1 MIQRIRNIL
10 PVYEKE
16 TMTSSRTVRLTAIVL
31 GFNLILTLVGL
42 LQLQLMV
49 RDSVYYGE
57 MAYSSLLHMYMLVA
71 VSEAVIILF
80 IVPALTAGSISGER
94 ERQTLDLLLCT
105 RLRPVD
111 IVIGKLMSCL
121 STAFVMMVTSLP
133 ILSLVYIYGGLGISD
148 LAQLFL
154 SLAVTTLY
162 IGSVSIFFSAV
173 MKRTTVATVLS
184 YLTVIFAVV
193 GTLLLLI
200 LVYHMQVLIGTD
212 AVLAQG
218 NMMYPW
224 NLILLFNPA
233 VTFYNL
239 LVHQIGTVD
248 SFQILGNYGYY
259 IVTEHVT
266 SSWWWIVSSGLQV
279 FLSMLFIQL
288 ASRAVCPLRGG
299 RS

>member
-1 MIQRIRNIL
+1 MIQWIRNIL

-16 TMTSSRTVRLTAIVL
+16 TMTSSRTIRLTAIVL

-49 RDSVYYGE
+49 RDSMYYGE

-71 VSEAVIILF
+71 VSEAAIILF

-111 IVIGKLMSCL
+111 IVVGKLVSCL
-121 STAFVMMVTSLP
+121 STAFIMMVTSLP
-133 ILSLVYIYGGLGISD
+133 ILSLVYIYGGLGITD
-148 LAQLFL
+148 LAQLFFC
-154 SLAVTTLY
+154 LAVTTLY
-162 IGSVSIFFSAV
+162 IGSVSIFFSAL

-184 YLTVIFAVV
+184 YLAVIFVVV
-193 GTLLLLI
+193 GTLMLLV
-200 LVYHMQVLIGTD
+200 LVYHLQVLMGTD
-212 AVLAQG
+212 GVLAQE

-224 NLILLFNPA
+224 NLILLINPA
-233 VTFYNL
+233 MTFYNL
-239 LVHQIGTVD
+239 LVQQIGTVD

-259 IVTEHVT
+259 IVTEHLT
-266 SSWWWIVSSGLQV
+266 ASWWWMASSLLQV
-279 FLSMLFIQL
+279 GVSVLFIQM
-288 ASRAVCPLRGG
+288 ASRAVCPLRK
-299 RS
+299 R

>member
-1 MIQRIRNIL
+1 MIQWIRNIL

-16 TMTSSRTVRLTAIVL
+16 TMTSSRTIRLTAIVL

-49 RDSVYYGE
+49 RDSMYYGE

-71 VSEAVIILF
+71 VSEAAIILF

-111 IVIGKLMSCL
+111 IVVGKLVSCL
-121 STAFVMMVTSLP
+121 STAFIMMVTSLP
-133 ILSLVYIYGGLGISD
+133 ILSLVYIYGGLGITD
-148 LAQLFL
+148 LAQLFFC
-154 SLAVTTLY
+154 LAVTTLY
-162 IGSVSIFFSAV
+162 IGSVSIFFSAL

-184 YLTVIFAVV
+184 YLAVIFVVV
-193 GTLLLLI
+193 GTLMLLV
-200 LVYHMQVLIGTD
+200 LVYHLQVLMGTD
-212 AVLAQG
+212 GVLAQE

-224 NLILLFNPA
+224 NLILLINPA
-233 VTFYNL
+233 MTFYNL
-239 LVHQIGTVD
+239 LVQQIGTVD

-259 IVTEHVT
+259 IVTEYLT
-266 SSWWWIVSSGLQV
+266 ASWWWMASSLLQV
-279 FLSMLFIQL
+279 GVSVLFIQM
-288 ASRAVCPLRGG
+288 ASRAVCPLRK
-299 RS
+299 R